1 MRPLTGTDDAIDH
14 DKRSGNVMSKVS
26 RRGFLARTGG
36 AAGAAVGAAAVP
48 GLLGSATAVAADKG
62 AAGRLSLGTDLVTVK
77 RGEARYGDLITG
89 FNQRWVGKPDAVR
102 LPTTTE
108 HVVRAVQEAVDGK
121 KTLTVR
127 GGGHGFEDFVFRP
140 DVEVVLDM
148 TLMDAVY
155 FDTDRKAFAVEAGA
169 TLLDVYETLY
179 EGWGVFIPGGVCYA
193 VGIGGHASG
202 GGYGMLSRKHGLV
215 VDHLYA
221 VEVVTVDASG
231 KARAVVATREENDP
245 NRDLWWGYA
254 GGGGGN
260 FGVITR
266 YWFRS
271 AGATG
276 SDPAKLLPNPPAEV
290 LVTAASWP
298 WEKVTQRGFTDFVKF
313 YGEWHEKNSGANSP
327 YAGLCSWLFL
337 NHKASGALGML
348 LQMDG
353 DVPDAEK
360 LVDDFLNGLNKALGV
375 AHQELGEQ
383 VGELRAMPEFAS
395 TKRLPWLKATRYIG
409 TSSELQTNPTFRG
422 EHKSAY
428 MKKGFPDHQIAAI
441 WKHLT
446 RGDYANKYGGLV
458 ATSFG
463 GRINEVA
470 PDATAVAQR
479 SSILKLLYQTYW
491 TDPAD
496 DAKNQAWLREFYRDM
511 YAETGGVPVPNA
523 VTDGC
528 YVNYADS
535 DIGDPKLNTS
545 DVPWHRLYY
554 KDNYA
559 RLQKVKAKYD
569 PKNVFRH
576 RQSVRL
582 PS

>member
-1 MRPLTGTDDAIDH
+1 
-14 DKRSGNVMSKVS
+14 MSKVS
-26 RRGFLARTGG
+26 RRRFM
-36 AAGAAVGAAAVP
+36 AGAGAMAGTAAVLP
-48 GLLGSATAVAADKG
+48 GVLGGSRAVAAGSGD
-62 AAGRLSLGTDLVTVK
+62 AGRLSLGTGLVTVG
-77 RGEARYGDLITG
+77 RGEARYGDLVTG
-89 FNQRWVGKPDAVR
+89 FNQRWVGRPEAVR

-108 HVVRAVQEAVDGK
+108 HVVQAVQEAVDGK

-148 TLMDAVY
+148 TLMDATY
-155 FDTDRKAFAVEAGA
+155 YDPGMRAFAVESGA

-179 EGWGVFIPGGVCYA
+179 EGWGVFIPGGVCFA

-231 KARAVVATREENDP
+231 RAKAVVATREENDP
-245 NRDLWWGYA
+245 HRDLWWGYA

-271 AGATG
+271 HDATG
-276 SDPAKLLPNPPAEV
+276 SDPARLLPSPPNEV
-290 LVTAASWP
+290 LVTAAAWP
-298 WEKVTQRGFTDFVKF
+298 WERVTQRGFADFVKF
-313 YGEWHEKNSGANSP
+313 YGEWHEKNSRSDSP
-327 YAGLCSWLFL
+327 YAGMCSWLFL
-337 NHKASGALGML
+337 NHKSSGSLGLL

-353 DVPDAEK
+353 TVANAER
-360 LVDDFLNGLNKALGV
+360 LVDDFLHGLNRALGV
-375 AHQELGEQ
+375 EHQELGEQ

-395 TKRLPWLKATRYIG
+395 TRRLPWLKATRYIG

-428 MKKGFPDHQIAAI
+428 MKKGFPDSQIAAI
-441 WKHLT
+441 YKHLT
-446 RGDYANKYGGLV
+446 RDDYANKYGGLV

-463 GRINEVA
+463 GRINDVA
-470 PDATAVAQR
+470 PDATPVAQR
-479 SSILKLLYQTYW
+479 SSVLKLLYQTYW

-496 DAKNQAWLREFYRDM
+496 DARNQAWLREFYREV

-528 YVNYADS
+528 YINYADS
-535 DIGDPKLNTS
+535 DIGDARFNTS
-545 DVPWHRLYY
+545 DVPWYRLYY

-559 RLQKVKAKYD
+559 RLQRVKATYD
-569 PKNVFRH
+569 PGNFFRH